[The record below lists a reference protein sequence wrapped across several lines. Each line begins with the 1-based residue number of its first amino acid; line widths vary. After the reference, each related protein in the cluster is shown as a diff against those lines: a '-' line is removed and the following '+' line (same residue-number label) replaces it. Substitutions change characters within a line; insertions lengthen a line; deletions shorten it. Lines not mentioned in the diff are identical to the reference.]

1 MVATH
6 PSVTLFNLTS
16 GVFPIKSNTF
26 SAMLSYNDVVGI
38 RGDVVRGI
46 KAVAAPRKSDRAA
59 KSLMVGCFVPC
70 LSTCH
75 RERSHDL
82 GQNAE
87 NMS

>member
-1 MVATH
+1 M
-6 PSVTLFNLTS
+6 
-16 GVFPIKSNTF
+16 
-26 SAMLSYNDVVGI
+26 
-38 RGDVVRGI
+38 RGDVARGT

-59 KSLMVGCFVPC
+59 KSFMMVGWLLLEFCALC
-70 LSTCH
+70 GLSTCH